1 MYSLI
6 SAIRRSRRLSSKNN
20 RFEEQ
25 VSNMGAEA
33 LTDLTND
40 VLENNATTEELAE
53 IAASIEEAEVE
64 LRKAQEAERFIAMR
78 LESYRQ
84 KLSKKRYELSGTDSE
99 KESNKSDDDTE
110 VERLSAEEDQGSVE
124 SIHNSTDNDDL
135 EEGTKSPPILTNE
148 QRSDNDDLEEGTK
161 SPPILTNEQRL
172 VQMKK
177 LEDEEAALE
186 KIVNG
191 QYRELQETVKQLQKK
206 IFIQERRQQDILD
219 KTEECKDFL
228 LTSAIVEGQQEAA
241 IVDD

>member
-148 QRSDNDDLEEGTK
+148 QR
-161 SPPILTNEQRL
+161 L

>member
-1 MYSLI
+1 
-6 SAIRRSRRLSSKNN
+6 
-20 RFEEQ
+20 
-25 VSNMGAEA
+25 MGAEA

-148 QRSDNDDLEEGTK
+148 QRLVHDDLEEGTKSPPILTNEQRSDNDDLEEGTK